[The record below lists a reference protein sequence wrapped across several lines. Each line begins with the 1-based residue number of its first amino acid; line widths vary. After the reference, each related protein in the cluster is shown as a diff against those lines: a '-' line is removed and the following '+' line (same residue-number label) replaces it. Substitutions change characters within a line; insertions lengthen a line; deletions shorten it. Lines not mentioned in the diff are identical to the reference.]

1 MNSPTISGS
10 KTSSSALEILAI
22 ARSSETF
29 RWMIESSPG
38 LLALLIEASE
48 VAAKSD
54 SDRARLIEAVACV
67 AHANDKR
74 VDAVCSGD
82 AVELEKWKR
91 VAWAASEDLGRLL
104 KQLCPG
110 ATPIEAVS
118 SEPAN

>member
-1 MNSPTISGS
+1 M
-10 KTSSSALEILAI
+10 SSSALEVLAI

-29 RWMIESSPG
+29 RWMIESSPA

-54 SDRARLIEAVACV
+54 SDRARLIETVACV

-74 VDAVCSGD
+74 VDAVCNGD

-110 ATPIEAVS
+110 ATPIEVVS

>member
-1 MNSPTISGS
+1 M
-10 KTSSSALEILAI
+10 SSSALEILAI

-29 RWMIESSPG
+29 RWMIESSPA

-54 SDRARLIEAVACV
+54 SDRARLIETVACV

-74 VDAVCSGD
+74 VDARCIGD
-82 AVELEKWKR
+82 AVELEKWER
-91 VAWAASEDLGRLL
+91 VAQTASEDLGRLL

-110 ATPIEAVS
+110 ATSIEVVS